1 MSKSYDVIVVGAG
14 AGGLTAAYTAK
25 GFSKSVLLLDKS
37 RPGGECTWSGC
48 VPSKALIHL
57 AEEVHQARSHHP
69 ALTVDSS
76 AILEKVRKVI
86 LSVYREE
93 APDALRRDGID
104 FRQGMA
110 SFVAPHTLQV
120 GEEFFTGRKIILAT
134 GSSPLVPPI
143 PGLETVSYLTN
154 ENFFTQDF
162 LPRSILLLGGG
173 PIGVELAHALQRL
186 GVKVQVVEMMDRIL
200 FREEPDLVAHLEQ
213 RLRKEGIVLH
223 TGTKALSVSRKG
235 GGIAL
240 LGEKNGQEQ
249 VIEGDALLLALG
261 RTPNLQGLQLE
272 RAGIRYSKKGI
283 LTNRRM
289 ETSAKGVYAVGDVVG
304 PYQFS
309 HMANMQ
315 GIVAVQNALLP
326 WNRNMSYDHVAWVT
340 FTDPEL
346 GRAGMTEEEARARH
360 GAGIRVY
367 TQSYQHLD
375 RAKTKRGSVGF
386 VKIIVDRK
394 GRILGASILGDRA
407 GELISELQ
415 VLKTLGIPLGKLKD
429 VIHPYPTYS
438 EILVK
443 IAKRVYVDTLL
454 ERPLVKLVY
463 NLMR

>member
-1 MSKSYDVIVVGAG
+1 MSKIYDVIVVGAG

-57 AEEVHQARSHHP
+57 AEEVHQARNHLP
-69 ALTVDSS
+69 TLTVESS

-93 APDALRRDGID
+93 APDALKRDGID

-110 SFVAPHTLQV
+110 SFVAPHTLRV
-120 GEEFFTGRKIILAT
+120 GKEFFTGRKIILAT

-143 PGLETVSYLTN
+143 PGLDTVPYLTN
-154 ENFFTQDF
+154 ENFFTQDV
-162 LPRSILLLGGG
+162 LPRSIILLGGG

-200 FREEPDLVAHLEQ
+200 FREEPDLVTHLEQ
-213 RLRKEGIVLH
+213 RLKKEGIVLH
-223 TGTKALSVSRKG
+223 TGTKAVSVSRKG
-235 GGIAL
+235 SGIAL
-240 LGEKNGQEQ
+240 LVEKNGQDQ

-272 RAGIRYSKKGI
+272 RAGIRYSRKGI

-360 GAGIRVY
+360 GDGIRVY
-367 TQSYQHLD
+367 TQSYQQLD
-375 RAKTKRGSVGF
+375 RAKTKRGSVGL

-454 ERPLVKLVY
+454 GRPLVKLVY
-463 NLMR
+463 NLMK